1 MKGRP
6 RVPAAARPRGTRSP
20 ASIARPLASALGRVL
35 KAPNQQ
41 TCRSCNRRNSN
52 WSSTTR
58 PPVCSA
64 STFRDQKTIAPP
76 SRCHVVFHTLHAAMK
91 RADHAVAPGIEDQV
105 WWIGYLPDD
114 LRPAHPLRRI
124 ARSSSSAPPHVQVGI
139 FIVKNSRKT
148 MAARFCNRQFA
159 SPSAQAWDG
168 GWGPATSSLRRRLE
182 LGEAFIEGFRCDR
195 PHVDIDHFGQVG
207 GLRGRELARRDR
219 GDDLRRRRHAVGG
232 LIERRQLERDRLA
245 LPRRRE
251 AVHAQ
256 ANGRPIA
263 SASSANKLSISSV
276 ARLREPRGRP
286 AGFPLSPFSNGMAYS
301 FLSSHENTPGAAAAC
316 VRATK
321 TRRGLPAGRLAY
333 FRWIRFSGRFS
344 LRESSEL

>member
-1 MKGRP
+1 MSQSVSSLFCRKRQASRTSVANIGDSHSSEHAP
-6 RVPAAARPRGTRSP
+6 RSGYPTANCFCCNAAMQRYPLLIWASRACAILGTRRP

-124 ARSSSSAPPHVQVGI
+124 ARSSSSAPH
-139 FIVKNSRKT
+139 T
-148 MAARFCNRQFA
+148 
-159 SPSAQAWDG
+159 
-168 GWGPATSSLRRRLE
+168 
-182 LGEAFIEGFRCDR
+182 FR
-195 PHVDIDHFGQVG
+195 
-207 GLRGRELARRDR
+207 
-219 GDDLRRRRHAVGG
+219 
-232 LIERRQLERDRLA
+232 
-245 LPRRRE
+245 
-251 AVHAQ
+251 
-256 ANGRPIA
+256 
-263 SASSANKLSISSV
+263 
-276 ARLREPRGRP
+276 
-286 AGFPLSPFSNGMAYS
+286 
-301 FLSSHENTPGAAAAC
+301 
-316 VRATK
+316 
-321 TRRGLPAGRLAY
+321 
-333 FRWIRFSGRFS
+333 
-344 LRESSEL
+344 